1 LPPQIDGARKF
12 WVVMTKVTDLNE
24 CNLVFE
30 VVYNTLKIFRT
41 PPFDCDVV
49 FASSGHNPK
58 WNRASRQFV
67 DLGCPAPFV
76 FRKMNISMKRS
87 WFYIKPKSA
96 IQKIYVSMKYMV
108 RSRIRKIDEWVMT
121 LYYLNLRVPFIKMGQ
136 IRVKI
141 PDIWKVSSNIRLKLS
156 RIATMQVSHSCC
168 HKHNITKR
176 KPVLED

>member
-58 WNRASRQFV
+58 WNRASCQFV

-76 FRKMNISMKRS
+76 FRKMNITMKRS
-87 WFYIKPKSA
+87 WLYIKPKSA

-108 RSRIRKIDEWVMT
+108 WS
-121 LYYLNLRVPFIKMGQ
+121 
-136 IRVKI
+136 
-141 PDIWKVSSNIRLKLS
+141 
-156 RIATMQVSHSCC
+156 
-168 HKHNITKR
+168 
-176 KPVLED
+176 